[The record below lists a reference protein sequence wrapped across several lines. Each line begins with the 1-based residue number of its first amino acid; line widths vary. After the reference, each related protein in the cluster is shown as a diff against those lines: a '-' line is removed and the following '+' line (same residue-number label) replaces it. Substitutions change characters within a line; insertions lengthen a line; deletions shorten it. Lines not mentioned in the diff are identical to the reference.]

1 VKTPEERLE
10 KLGLELPTV
19 RRTTGNYVGCVRTG
33 NLIFTAAQGI
43 DQFHGKLGRELTSQD
58 GYQAAEYCML
68 NLLAVIKRDLG
79 NLSKVER
86 IVRLLVMVNATT
98 EFNEQ
103 SVVAN
108 GASDLLEKLFGD
120 KGKQARSTVGM
131 TQLPSNNSVEIEM
144 IIEVKE
150 QNAEIKGVTNK

>member
-1 VKTPEERLE
+1 VKTPEERLG
-10 KLGLELPTV
+10 KLGLKLPTV
-19 RRTTGNYVGCVRTG
+19 RRTTGNYVGCIRTG

-43 DQFHGKLGRELTSQD
+43 DQFHGKFGRELTTQD
-58 GYQAAEYCML
+58 GYRAAQYCML
-68 NLLAVIKRDLG
+68 NLLAVIKRELG

-86 IVRLLVMVNATT
+86 FVRLLIMVNATT

-103 SVVAN
+103 SIVAN
-108 GASDLLEKLFGD
+108 GASDLLIKLFGD

-131 TQLPSNNSVEIEM
+131 AQLPSNNSIEIEM

-150 QNAEIKGVTNK
+150 NNVEIKGVANK